1 MNRIAALVAVTVA
14 SLPATAFAGAGN
26 YPFVKNMSDL
36 MQDVTGPLGAI
47 AIAIACA
54 LIGVVVMARGGGAAV
69 ASGVTF
75 VLGAGIIAWAA
86 TSPTTFGMAA
96 GGVLPMVGL

>member
-1 MNRIAALVAVTVA
+1 MKRVVGLIAATVV
-14 SLPATAFAGAGN
+14 SLPGYAFAGTGN
-26 YPFVKNMSDL
+26 FPFVQNMSKL

-54 LIGVVVMARGGGAAV
+54 MIGVVIMARGGGAAV

-75 VLGAGIIAWAA
+75 VLGAGVIAWAA

-96 GGVLPMVGL
+96 GGVLPLAGL

>member
-1 MNRIAALVAVTVA
+1 MKRIAALVAATVV
-14 SLPATAFAGAGN
+14 SLPGYAVAGAGN
-26 YPFVKNMSDL
+26 YPFVQNMADL
-36 MQDVTGPLGAI
+36 MEDVTGPLGAI

-96 GGVLPMVGL
+96 GGVLPVVGL